1 MEELRCYGC
10 GAIIQSEDEKKIG
23 FVPKNALDRNQ
34 VLCKRCF
41 RLKNYHQ
48 LQATNLSDDDFLEI
62 LNKIGE
68 KDLVTRENDFEM
80 ATGNANGVIGYDA
93 RIKIKGSDKVDR
105 AKAAIPTTLLNA
117 PITAYCSRPDKIMF
131 ILQKS
136 DRENTYSR
144 LFYEIKKGLFQTE
157 KERIKEQLKIDL

>member
-48 LQATNLSDDDFLEI
+48 LQATNLSDDD
-62 LNKIGE
+62 
-68 KDLVTRENDFEM
+68 
-80 ATGNANGVIGYDA
+80 
-93 RIKIKGSDKVDR
+93 
-105 AKAAIPTTLLNA
+105 LNA
-117 PITAYCSRPDKIMF
+117 LSNLI
-131 ILQKS
+131 
-136 DRENTYSR
+136 ER
-144 LFYEIKKGLFQTE
+144 LKQ
-157 KERIKEQLKIDL
+157 

>member
-23 FVPKNALDRNQ
+23 FVPKNALDRSQ

-68 KDLVTRENDFEM
+68 KDCLVVYLVDLFDF
-80 ATGNANGVIGYDA
+80 NGSLIQGLVRHINYN
-93 RIKIKGSDKVDR
+93 V
-105 AKAAIPTTLLNA
+105 
-117 PITAYCSRPDKIMF
+117 AYCNR
-131 ILQKS
+131 
-136 DRENTYSR
+136 RYR
-144 LFYEIKKGLFQTE
+144 LYCVE
-157 KERIKEQLKIDL
+157 

>member
-68 KDLVTRENDFEM
+68 KDLVTRDNDFEM
-80 ATGNANGVIGYDA
+80 ATGNSTGVIGYDS
-93 RIKIKGSDKVDR
+93 RIKKKGTNQVDR
-105 AKAAIPTTLLNA
+105 TKAPGPTTLLNSA
-117 PITAYCSRPDKIMF
+117 ITNYCSDP
-131 ILQKS
+131 
-136 DRENTYSR
+136 
-144 LFYEIKKGLFQTE
+144 
-157 KERIKEQLKIDL
+157 